1 MHPGRGQL
9 RSTRCLAPVLQGAR
23 CRPQACTPQTET
35 GRRDALRALSFVSLK
50 ILCYNLAIMVKRT
63 NDDMTTQTPISPQ
76 PVETVDEASP
86 AERRAQ
92 RWFIGG
98 ALLAA
103 LLLIGLIVLMVFLSI
118 DAYQAASA
126 GEAPSPGSVV
136 VGLLRDTAIVFVA
149 FESLLI
155 GILMIILVIQVQS
168 LIVLLR
174 DEIRPMLEAANETMT
189 TVRGT
194 TKFVSHNVV
203 SPVVR
208 WSGYMAG
215 VRRIV
220 REVSGLTRKDEET

>member
-1 MHPGRGQL
+1 M
-9 RSTRCLAPVLQGAR
+9 
-23 CRPQACTPQTET
+23 
-35 GRRDALRALSFVSLK
+35 
-50 ILCYNLAIMVKRT
+50 CYNGFIMEKRT
-63 NDDMTTQTPISPQ
+63 EDDVMSEAPLSPQ
-76 PVETVDEASP
+76 PMETVDEVSP

-92 RWFIGG
+92 HWFIGG
-98 ALLAA
+98 AILAGLLM
-103 LLLIGLIVLMVFLSI
+103 IGLIVLMVFLSI
-118 DAYQAASA
+118 DAYRAASV

-155 GILMIILVIQVQS
+155 GVLMIVLVIQVQS

-208 WSGYMAG
+208 WSGYVAG
-215 VRRIV
+215 IRHILRD
-220 REVSGLTRKDEET
+220 VSGLAKRDKET